1 MTSPTPRS
9 SSTSGSCPK
18 CGAAA
23 NGRFCSACG
32 TALGGS
38 ACTSCGTALSPG
50 ARFCHVCGTAAAG
63 SAPAAASK
71 RDVALPWAFAAIA
84 LVALVAVFA
93 AQRIGAPAGAQLDA
107 PLDALPQTPLG
118 EVPAGARAPD
128 ISNMSERERAS
139 RLFDRV
145 MLLWEERRADSLD
158 FAAAGKEDS
167 LQFFAQMAIQA
178 HLAIQ
183 PRDADVRYD
192 LGRIAQV
199 AGAPQIARVQ
209 ADSILAAEPTHLLGL
224 ILAASSARQLGD
236 AAAADAFERRLMA
249 AAPTEENRA
258 RPEYSAHRNDII
270 AAVEDA
276 RSRGVAP
283 SR

>member
-1 MTSPTPRS
+1 MNEP
-9 SSTSGSCPK
+9 SSTAAKRCPS

-23 NGRFCSACG
+23 NGRFCASCG
-32 TALGGS
+32 TALGSTACS
-38 ACTSCGTALSPG
+38 ACGATLSDGARYCHACGTPVAG
-50 ARFCHVCGTAAAG
+50 AAPP
-63 SAPAAASK
+63 PAAK
-71 RDVALPWAFAAIA
+71 RDLALPWAFAAIA

-93 AQRIGAPAGAQLDA
+93 AQRFGAAGNAQLDA
-107 PLDALPQTPLG
+107 PLGSAQQTPLNAMA
-118 EVPAGARAPD
+118 AGARASD
-128 ISNMSERERAS
+128 ISGLSERERAS
-139 RLFDRV
+139 RLYDRV
-145 MLLWEERRADSLD
+145 MLLSEERRQDSLD

-178 HLAIQ
+178 HLIIQ

-224 ILAASSARQLGD
+224 ILATSSARQMGD
-236 AAAADAFERRLMA
+236 AAAADAFERRLLA

-270 AAVEDA
+270 AAVEEA
-276 RSRGVAP
+276 RARGAAP
-283 SR
+283 